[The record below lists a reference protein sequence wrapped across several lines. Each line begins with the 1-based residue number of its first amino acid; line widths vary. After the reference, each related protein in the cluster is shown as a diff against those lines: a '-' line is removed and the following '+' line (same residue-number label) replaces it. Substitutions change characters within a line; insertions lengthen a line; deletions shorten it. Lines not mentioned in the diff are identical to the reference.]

1 MVVSRG
7 DEQVAKRVEYKHS
20 GVWIGHRES
29 VARRGGC
36 GAETAG
42 ADCAAGDA
50 GEVATAGTDDD
61 GEVGKIGVDVA
72 YCRRGEIPEEDFAP
86 TATRDENGMQCP
98 VPRQFDDS
106 VNDALGL
113 GN

>member
-1 MVVSRG
+1 VFG
-7 DEQVAKRVEYKHS
+7 LAT
-20 GVWIGHRES
+20 WES

-36 GAETAG
+36 GAGAETAG
-42 ADCAAGDA
+42 AGCAAGDA

-86 TATRDENGMQCP
+86 TATRDENGTHGCRAKA
-98 VPRQFDDS
+98 V
-106 VNDALGL
+106 
-113 GN
+113 